1 MLKIKLSMALEKA
14 LNRVTYGLLPNELKK
29 AEEQGWPQWVADQLR
44 LANDD
49 SACDKI
55 ITNLSYEIEYKDGA
69 RQKKKTLSLFRYFAS
84 SSEIWDSLK
93 DQDDPPEYLMQA
105 GAVESALVTW
115 TKAIHSKNQIFEML
129 VEFWHNHFNVSVQTE
144 DYIAASF
151 SIYDREVIRK
161 NALGNFRT
169 FTESVAKS
177 PCMLLYLD
185 NAFSKSGPA
194 NENYARE
201 LFELHTLGA
210 MHYYNHLYDDWKN
223 VPLGDNGA
231 AEGYID
237 EDIYE
242 AARAFTGWTVGSGKG
257 DHEVEMPSTGEFYYY
272 DQWHDHYQKRVL
284 GVEFKS
290 HQEAMEDGQQ
300 VLDLVC
306 YHKGTAIHLCT
317 KLCQWFVSDTPSASL
332 VEQAAKVWM
341 DNAQAEDQILRVVE
355 FILLSDE
362 FLNGL
367 ETKIKRPNHLLF
379 SLARKIGLEP
389 TVEWVWVLSQMGW
402 KQFSWPL
409 PTGHPDRASYWIN
422 SDMLLKRW
430 NCVPMLLYFN
440 MEKGNKTRFSAETL
454 QLEKTDLSSL
464 ISYWSKQL
472 IGTELSEDV
481 KTDMERELLVDMEE
495 MKGQE
500 WSILAKDYPEG
511 LEYKL
516 LQLVSMIAL
525 TPEFHK
531 R

>member
-1 MLKIKLSMALEKA
+1 MALDKA
-14 LNRVTYGLLPNELKK
+14 LNRVTYGVLPEQLKK
-29 AEEQGWPQWVADQLR
+29 AEEQGWQNWLANQLR
-44 LANDD
+44 RANDD
-49 SACDKI
+49 SACDQLI
-55 ITNLSYEIEYKDGA
+55 NDLSYEIEYKDGG
-69 RQKKKTLSLFRYFAS
+69 RKKKKTLNLFRYFVN
-84 SSEIWDSLK
+84 SSEIWDALK
-93 DQDDPPEYLMQA
+93 DLDDPPEYIMQA
-105 GAVESALVTW
+105 GAIETALVTW
-115 TKAIHSKNQIFEML
+115 TKAIHSQHQIFEML

-169 FTESVAKS
+169 FTEGVAKS

-223 VPLGDNGA
+223 VPTNEDGTA
-231 AEGYID
+231 KGYID

-242 AARAFTGWTVGSGKG
+242 AARAFTGWTVGSGKI
-257 DHEVEMPSTGEFYYY
+257 DHEVDFPSTGEFHYY

-290 HQEAMEDGQQ
+290 HQNAMEDGLQ

-317 KLCQWFVSDTPSASL
+317 KLCQWFVSDTPSEAL
-332 VEQAAKVWM
+332 IAGAAEIWM
-341 DNAQAEDQILRVVE
+341 QEAKADDQILKVVE
-355 FILLSDE
+355 FILLSE
-362 FLNGL
+362 AFMQNLQ
-367 ETKIKRPNHLLF
+367 TKIKRPNHLVF

-389 TVEWVWVLSQMGW
+389 SLDWFWILSEMGW

-409 PTGHPDRASYWIN
+409 PTGHPDKASYWIN

-430 NCVPMLLYFN
+430 NSVPLMLYLN
-440 MEKGNKTRFSAETL
+440 MERVNKTRFMDETL
-454 QLEKTDLSSL
+454 KLEKTDINTL
-464 ISYWSKQL
+464 INYWSNQL
-472 IGTELSEDV
+472 IGAELSTEI
-481 KTDMERELLVDMEE
+481 KLEIERELLVEMEE
-495 MKGQE
+495 MKGKE
-500 WSILAKDYPEG
+500 WGMLAKDYPDG

-525 TPEFHK
+525 TPQFHK